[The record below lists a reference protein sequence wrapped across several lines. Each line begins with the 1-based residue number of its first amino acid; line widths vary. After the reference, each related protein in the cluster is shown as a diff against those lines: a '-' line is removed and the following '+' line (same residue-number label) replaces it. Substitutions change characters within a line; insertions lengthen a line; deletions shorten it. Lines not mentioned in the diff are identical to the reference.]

1 MERLA
6 RGDREALA
14 PLMER
19 HHTRLYR
26 IALSYLRDADEA
38 LDAVQEIFV
47 KAFQA
52 AARWDPVADVGPWLS
67 RSAVN
72 HSIDCYRKRR
82 RRLQSEE
89 PMPETSADHDARWS
103 AGAPSHP
110 WSSWSFASW
119 THSIRTSQGCCVYV
133 KRLPPRGLA

>member
-52 AARWDPVADVGPWLS
+52 ASRWDPVA
-67 RSAVN
+67 
-72 HSIDCYRKRR
+72 
-82 RRLQSEE
+82 
-89 PMPETSADHDARWS
+89 
-103 AGAPSHP
+103 
-110 WSSWSFASW
+110 
-119 THSIRTSQGCCVYV
+119 
-133 KRLPPRGLA
+133 